1 MENMSEET
9 HGEMTDPQHVHLS
22 FPSESSVEEMAQDRP
37 DQDETEKTEIDNS
50 IIQRLQ
56 DRPDQDET
64 EKKEIDNRIIQRLQ
78 SGWIGTLHVVFL
90 VLLLV
95 LITVIVGLSINV
107 KQLQK
112 ERSQLRQ
119 LLESTHMGL
128 NHTMEVNQKVSQSLN
143 FTVEENQKLRLSLNY
158 TMEENLNLSLSL
170 NNTMEENQKLSRRLN
185 YTMEDN
191 QKLSLSLNYTME
203 DNLKLSRRLNHTKEE
218 NQKLSLSLSYS
229 MEENQRLSRRLNHTM
244 EVNQKVSQSL
254 NFTVEENQKLRL
266 SLNYTMEENLN
277 LSLSLNNTMEEN
289 QKLSRRLNYT
299 MEENLNLSQR
309 LNHTK
314 EENQKLRLSLNYT
327 MEENLNLS
335 LSLNSTKEE
344 NQKLSLSLSYSM
356 EENQRLSRRLNHTM
370 AEKSQ
375 LQVQIEEMKII
386 LNSTME
392 NRDSFRKDKIKYQ
405 QLLINE
411 RQTSTQ
417 LKAENQRQ
425 QSILMSEKLSFLW
438 RFCDKGTLQCSRC
451 LPGWAEHATRCF
463 HLASQPMKWEDA
475 RRECFNEGADLAVV
489 LNAADQAFLT
499 NMTFQFTQQHPN
511 VLFHSAWIGLQDMVQ
526 DNRFVWVN
534 GIKSKSDLKFW
545 MPGEPNNAAAQ
556 WDKDRAGQDCVVIVP
571 PKTVGQKGWLNSWDD
586 VVCRGQRHY
595 ICETKALILSGVKT
609 EE

>member
-37 DQDETEKTEIDNS
+37 DQDETEKTEIDNSIIQRLQDRPDQDETEKKEIDNSIIQRLQDRPDQDETEKTEIDKS

-158 TMEENLNLSLSL
+158 TMEENLNLS
-170 NNTMEENQKLSRRLN
+170 Q
-185 YTMEDN
+185 
-191 QKLSLSLNYTME
+191 
-203 DNLKLSRRLNHTKEE
+203 
-218 NQKLSLSLSYS
+218 
-229 MEENQRLSRRLNHTM
+229 
-244 EVNQKVSQSL
+244 
-254 NFTVEENQKLRL
+254 
-266 SLNYTMEENLN
+266 
-277 LSLSLNNTMEEN
+277 SLNNTMEEN

-309 LNHTK
+309 LNHTKEENQKLRLSLNYTMEENLNLSLSLNSTK

-586 VVCRGQRHY
+586 IVCRGQRHY

>member
-9 HGEMTDPQHVHLS
+9 HGEMTDPQHIHLS

-185 YTMEDN
+185 YTME
-191 QKLSLSLNYTME
+191 
-203 DNLKLSRRLNHTKEE
+203 E
-218 NQKLSLSLSYS
+218 NQKLS
-229 MEENQRLSRRLNHTM
+229 
-244 EVNQKVSQSL
+244 
-254 NFTVEENQKLRL
+254 L

-586 VVCRGQRHY
+586 IVCRGQRHY

>member
-64 EKKEIDNRIIQRLQ
+64 EKTEIDNRIIQRLQ

-185 YTMEDN
+185 
-191 QKLSLSLNYTME
+191 
-203 DNLKLSRRLNHTKEE
+203 H
-218 NQKLSLSLSYS
+218 
-229 MEENQRLSRRLNHTM
+229 
-244 EVNQKVSQSL
+244 
-254 NFTVEENQKLRL
+254 
-266 SLNYTMEENLN
+266 
-277 LSLSLNNTMEEN
+277 
-289 QKLSRRLNYT
+289 T

-475 RRECFNEGADLAVV
+475 RRECLNEGADLAVV

-511 VLFHSAWIGLQDMVQ
+511 VLFHSAWIGLHDMVQ

-545 MPGEPNNAAAQ
+545 MPGEPNNAVAQ

-586 VVCRGQRHY
+586 IVCRGQRHY

>member
-64 EKKEIDNRIIQRLQ
+64 EKTEIDNRIIQRLQ

-185 YTMEDN
+185 YTMEENQKLSLSLNYTMEDNLNLSLSLNNTMEENQKLSRRLNYTMEDN

-266 SLNYTMEENLN
+266 SLIYTMEENLN
-277 LSLSLNNTMEEN
+277 LSLSLNNTM
-289 QKLSRRLNYT
+289 
-299 MEENLNLSQR
+299 
-309 LNHTK
+309 
-314 EENQKLRLSLNYT
+314 
-327 MEENLNLS
+327 
-335 LSLNSTKEE
+335 EE

-475 RRECFNEGADLAVV
+475 RRECLNEGADLAVV

-586 VVCRGQRHY
+586 IVCRGQRHY